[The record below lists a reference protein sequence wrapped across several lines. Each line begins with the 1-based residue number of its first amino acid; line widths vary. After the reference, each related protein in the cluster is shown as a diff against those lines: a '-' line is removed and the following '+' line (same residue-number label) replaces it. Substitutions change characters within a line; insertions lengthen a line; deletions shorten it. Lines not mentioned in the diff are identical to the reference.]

1 MSLNDV
7 FKYISG
13 VILSVGGAGAIF
25 QKLSS
30 YFGRIWA
37 EKHLE
42 SIKKEYQKELEYY
55 KAQLDLLK
63 ERSLLYSGRQFEL
76 YNKLWHSLYD
86 LKLIGDMLWEEVTE
100 KNFKKFSQQ
109 LKNTI
114 EDVEKSYMFIEEYH
128 YQEVKEL
135 LKQFSEYQFGKAKL
149 GQLYRQ
155 KVKVNQME
163 IQEWVNHNK
172 FRKEKY
178 EELIDRIKKDLKKQ
192 IKGCS

>member
-1 MSLNDV
+1 M
-7 FKYISG
+7 
-13 VILSVGGAGAIF
+13 
-25 QKLSS
+25 SS